1 MADVAQAAGV
11 SAQTV
16 SRVLSGRGIVRD
28 STRAAVDDAVRRLG
42 YQPNLAARTLATGRT
57 RRLGIILTESTSTA
71 RIMVEAG
78 AQAACRRLGYR
89 LTSAV
94 VSTTGIRSL
103 RRAADQLRSDGVE
116 GIIVAA
122 PVTARD
128 RWTPK
133 GFPVVSL
140 DDASAGSPEFV
151 TDQRAI
157 GRLATEHLLELG
169 HRTVWCVCGPAQWPE
184 AKARVE
190 GWHAA
195 LTAAGVVVPEVLHG
209 DWTPHEGYRMG
220 RLLAEDP
227 SVTGIFAASDELA
240 IGAMHALW
248 DAGRAVPDEVSVV
261 GVDDIPIAAHLCPPL
276 TTVRQPFAR
285 LTDAAVRLL
294 VSKLEHR
301 AASAGDDGLDT
312 QLTRP
317 SLIVRSSTAA
327 PASGT
332 DGTHRSRVAQVDASG
347 AGGRR
352 VR

>member
-16 SRVLSGRGIVRD
+16 SRVLSGQGTVREG
-28 STRAAVDDAVRRLG
+28 TRAAVDDAVRRLG

-57 RRLGIILTESTSTA
+57 RRLGIIVTGSSTS
-71 RIMVEAG
+71 RVMVEAG
-78 AQAACRRLGYR
+78 AEAATRRLGYR
-89 LTSAV
+89 LTAAV

-103 RRAADQLRSDGVE
+103 RRAADQLRSDGAE

-140 DDASAGSPEFV
+140 DDATAGSPEFV

-157 GRLATEHLLELG
+157 GRMATEHLLELG

-190 GWHAA
+190 GWRAA
-195 LTAAGVVVPEVLHG
+195 LVDAGAPVPDVLHG
-209 DWTPHEGYRMG
+209 DWTPAEGYRMG
-220 RLLAEDP
+220 ALIATDP
-227 SVTGIFAASDELA
+227 SVTGIFATSDELA
-240 IGAMHALW
+240 IGVSHALW
-248 DAGRAVPDEVSVV
+248 EVGRRVPDDVSVV
-261 GVDDIPIAAHLCPPL
+261 GVDDIPIAAYLCPPL
-276 TTVRQPFAR
+276 TTVRQPFAT

-294 VSKLEHR
+294 VSKLDKNTPPPLGG
-301 AASAGDDGLDT
+301 SADPES
-312 QLTRP
+312 TRP
-317 SLIVRSSTAA
+317 SLVVRASTAA
-327 PASGT
+327 PSL
-332 DGTHRSRVAQVDASG
+332 
-347 AGGRR
+347 
-352 VR
+352 